1 MANRVCLEQFNAD
14 ATGFQNVSLITG
26 GIEAAGHGLYID
38 DKSIDDAMRLL
49 LGKSLRAYL
58 KHDGAGTDRLGQ
70 EIGFFSGIYR
80 EGQKIKAK
88 SFEFLDSFKREA
100 GSTYEKLVELAQ
112 KVPDQFGVSLVL
124 EYRPVWVMADG
135 SEIPAMMGDSAPSG
149 ALRSAPSMRI
159 ANVMSADLVQR
170 PAANPNGL
178 LSVDDSKSLQTSM
191 TSPEIKTEAAA
202 PVEVAVLTSQAT
214 EVSTL
219 KVEADA
225 EKHVAELSKLGE
237 THKAA
242 LAERDA
248 IIATLTADKV
258 KAETAVAELS
268 KERDELKAKIDDLA
282 AFDARQLGVA
292 PVKVA
297 HAQLAR
303 KSASFKTP
311 DEMLTAYEA
320 MPEGSEKRAFRKLNR
335 EALFAAFSV
344 RK

>member
-38 DKSIDDAMRLL
+38 DKSIEDAMRLL

-80 EGQKIKAK
+80 DGQKIKAK
-88 SFEFLDSFKREA
+88 SFEFLESFKREA
-100 GSTYEKLVELAQ
+100 GATYDKLVELAQ

-135 SEIPAMMGDSAPSG
+135 TEIPAMLGDSAPSG
-149 ALRSAPSMRI
+149 AIRSAPSMRI

-178 LSVDDSKSLQTSM
+178 LSVDESKSLQTSM
-191 TSPEIKTEAAA
+191 TTPEIKTEIAPAVDAAA
-202 PVEVAVLTSQAT
+202 LAAKDSEIAT
-214 EVSTL
+214 FKAE
-219 KVEADA
+219 A
-225 EKHVAELSKLGE
+225 EKQVAELSKLGE

-248 IIATLTADKV
+248 IIATLTADKT
-258 KAETAVAELS
+258 KAEAVVAELS
-268 KERDELKAKIDDLA
+268 KERDELKSKVEDLA

-303 KSASFKTP
+303 KSAAFKTP
-311 DEMLTAYEA
+311 EEMLTAYEA
-320 MPEGSEKRAFRKLNR
+320 MPEGAEKRSFRKMNR

>member
-14 ATGFQNVSLITG
+14 STGFQNVSLITG

-38 DKSIDDAMRLL
+38 DKSIEDAMRLL

-80 EGQKIKAK
+80 DGQKIKAK
-88 SFEFLDSFKREA
+88 SFEFLESFKREA
-100 GSTYEKLVELAQ
+100 GATYDKLVELAQ

-135 SEIPAMMGDSAPSG
+135 TEIPAMLGDAAPSG
-149 ALRSAPSMRI
+149 AIRSAPSMRI

-191 TSPEIKTEAAA
+191 TTPEIKTEIAPAVDAAA
-202 PVEVAVLTSQAT
+202 LAAKDSEIAT
-214 EVSTL
+214 FKAE
-219 KVEADA
+219 A
-225 EKHVAELSKLGE
+225 EKQVAELSKLGE
-237 THKAA
+237 THKA
-242 LAERDA
+242 
-248 IIATLTADKV
+248 
-258 KAETAVAELS
+258 S
-268 KERDELKAKIDDLA
+268 KERDELKSKVEDLA

-303 KSASFKTP
+303 KSAAFKTP
-311 DEMLTAYEA
+311 EEMLTAYEA
-320 MPEGSEKRAFRKLNR
+320 MPEGAEKRSFRKMNR

>member
-1 MANRVCLEQFNAD
+1 MSHRVCLQEFSAD
-14 ATGFQNVSLITG
+14 ASGFANVSLITG

-58 KHDGAGTDRLGQ
+58 KHDGAGSDRLGQ

-80 EGQKIKAK
+80 EGNKIKAK
-88 SFEFLDSFKREA
+88 SFEFLESFKREA
-100 GSTYEKLVELAQ
+100 GGTYEKLVELAQ

-124 EYRPVWVMADG
+124 EYRPVWVLADG
-135 SEIPAMMGDSAPSG
+135 SEIPAALGDSAPSG
-149 ALRSAPSMRI
+149 VLRSSPSMRI

-178 LSVDDSKSLQTSM
+178 LSAVDAPQSLQANM
-191 TSPEIKTEAAA
+191 TTETKPETTPAPDAAA
-202 PVEVAVLTSQAT
+202 LAAKDSQIAT
-214 EVSTL
+214 FKAE
-219 KVEADA
+219 A
-225 EKHVAELSKLGE
+225 EKQVAELSKLTD

-242 LAERDA
+242 LAEKDRL
-248 IIATLTADKV
+248 IATLTSDKA
-258 KAETAVAELS
+258 KAEAAVAELS
-268 KERDELKAKIDDLA
+268 KERDELKAKVEDLA
-282 AFDARQLGVA
+282 AYDARQLGVA

-303 KSASFKTP
+303 KSASYKTP
-311 DEMLTAYEA
+311 EEMLTAYES
-320 MPEGSEKRAFRKLNR
+320 MPEGCEKRAFRKLNR
-335 EALFAAFSV
+335 DALFAAFSV

>member
-1 MANRVCLEQFNAD
+1 MSHRVCLQEFSAD
-14 ATGFQNVSLITG
+14 ASGFANVSLITG

-58 KHDGAGTDRLGQ
+58 KHDGAGSDRLGQ
-70 EIGFFSGIYR
+70 EIGFFSGMYR
-80 EGQKIKAK
+80 EGNKIKAK
-88 SFEFLDSFKREA
+88 SFEFLESFKREA
-100 GSTYEKLVELAQ
+100 GATYEKLVELAQ

-124 EYRPVWVMADG
+124 EYKPVWVMADG
-135 SEIPAMMGDSAPSG
+135 SEIPAALGDSAPSG
-149 ALRSAPSMRI
+149 ALRSSPSMRI
-159 ANVMSADLVQR
+159 ANVTSADLVQR

-178 LSVDDSKSLQTSM
+178 LGAVDAPTTLQTPNM
-191 TSPEIKTEAAA
+191 TTETKPEIVAA
-202 PVEVAVLTSQAT
+202 PDSAALAAKDSEIAT
-214 EVSTL
+214 F
-219 KVEADA
+219 KAQA
-225 EKHVAELSKLGE
+225 EKQVAELSKLTD

-242 LAERDA
+242 LAEKDTL
-248 IIATLTADKV
+248 IATLTADKA
-258 KAETAVAELS
+258 KAEAAVAELC
-268 KERDELKAKIDDLA
+268 KERDELKGKVEDLA

-303 KSASFKTP
+303 KSAAFKTSE
-311 DEMLTAYEA
+311 EMLAAYES

-335 EALFAAFSV
+335 DALFSAFSV

>member
-1 MANRVCLEQFNAD
+1 MSHRVCLQEFSAD
-14 ATGFQNVSLITG
+14 ASGFANVSLITG

-58 KHDGAGTDRLGQ
+58 KHDGAGSDRLGQ

-80 EGQKIKAK
+80 EGNKIKAK
-88 SFEFLDSFKREA
+88 SFEFLESFKREA
-100 GSTYEKLVELAQ
+100 GATYDKLVELAQ

-124 EYRPVWVMADG
+124 EYRPVWVLADG
-135 SEIPAMMGDSAPSG
+135 SEIPASLGDSAPSG
-149 ALRSAPSMRI
+149 VLRSSPSMRI

-178 LSVDDSKSLQTSM
+178 LSAVDAPSTLQTTM
-191 TSPEIKTEAAA
+191 TTETKPETVPATDAAA
-202 PVEVAVLTSQAT
+202 LAAKDSEIAT
-214 EVSTL
+214 FKAE
-219 KVEADA
+219 A
-225 EKHVAELSKLGE
+225 EKQVAELSKLSE

-242 LAERDA
+242 LAEKDTL
-248 IIATLTADKV
+248 IATLTADKA
-258 KAETAVAELS
+258 KAETTVAELS
-268 KERDELKAKIDDLA
+268 KERDELKAKVEDLA

-303 KSASFKTP
+303 KSAAFKTP
-311 DEMLTAYEA
+311 EEMLAAYEA

-335 EALFAAFSV
+335 EALFSAFSV

>member
-1 MANRVCLEQFNAD
+1 MSHRVCLQEFSAD
-14 ATGFQNVSLITG
+14 ASGFANVSLITG

-58 KHDGAGTDRLGQ
+58 KHDGAGSDRLGQ

-80 EGQKIKAK
+80 EGNKIKAK
-88 SFEFLDSFKREA
+88 SFEFLESFKREA
-100 GSTYEKLVELAQ
+100 GGTYEKLVELAQ

-124 EYRPVWVMADG
+124 EYRPVWVLADG
-135 SEIPAMMGDSAPSG
+135 SEIPAALGDSAPSG
-149 ALRSAPSMRI
+149 VLRSSPSMRI

-178 LSVDDSKSLQTSM
+178 LSAVDAPQSLQANM
-191 TSPEIKTEAAA
+191 TTETKPETTPAADAAA
-202 PVEVAVLTSQAT
+202 LAAKDSEIAT
-214 EVSTL
+214 FKAE
-219 KVEADA
+219 A
-225 EKHVAELSKLGE
+225 EKQVAELSKLTD

-242 LAERDA
+242 LAEKDGL
-248 IIATLTADKV
+248 IATLTADKA
-258 KAETAVAELS
+258 KAEAAVAELS
-268 KERDELKAKIDDLA
+268 KERDQLKAKVEDLA
-282 AFDARQLGVA
+282 AYDARQLGVA

-303 KSASFKTP
+303 KSASYKTP
-311 DEMLTAYEA
+311 EEMLTAYES

-335 EALFAAFSV
+335 DALFAAFSV